1 MLRKISMALL
11 FCCSFGFFSLAGF
24 SFLQREAEAKQLEQ
38 LANTKETILI
48 NNVSTEPTEQNEQ
61 NEQNK
66 ASMIDFGALKEI
78 NQDITGWITIQET
91 LVDYPIMYTPE
102 DVEHYLRKDVE
113 GEYSVSGVPFVG
125 YNSSLDPVSDNLVI
139 YSHNMRN
146 GTMFS
151 TVLNYSSEQYLN
163 DHKYIDIYVDG
174 ALYTYEVIAYFN
186 IDVTIGNGHFEYY
199 KYIDFDYANMA
210 EYNDKLADLS
220 MHSIETPIVKSDKV
234 LTLSTCSDN
243 SQNGRSV
250 LVAKLI
256 Q

>member
-1 MLRKISMALL
+1 MIRKIAVALL
-11 FCCSFGFFSLAGF
+11 FCCSFVFFSLAGW

-38 LANTKETILI
+38 LASTKQTMLI
-48 NNVSTEPTEQNEQ
+48 EDVSAEQIEQNET
-61 NEQNK
+61 
-66 ASMIDFGALKEI
+66 SLIDFDALKEI
-78 NQDITGWITIQET
+78 NQDITGWITIEET

-102 DVEHYLRKDVE
+102 EVERYLRKDVK

-125 YNSSLDPVSDNLVI
+125 YDSSLDPVSDNLVI

-151 TVLNYSSEQYLN
+151 AILNYSNYQYLN
-163 DHKYIDIYVDG
+163 DHKYIDIYLDG

-186 IDVTIGNGHFEYY
+186 EDVTIGNGHFEYY
-199 KYIDFDYANMA
+199 RYIDFDYADIA

-220 MHSIETPIVKSDKV
+220 VHSIETPIAKSDKI
-234 LTLSTCSDN
+234 LTLSTCSDD

-250 LVAKLI
+250 VVAKLI